1 MITNAKIFTGMVY
14 TTAALVAVLVAGYI
28 YSRFFEVP
36 YLTYKNVPFTVTG
49 TAIPGGP
56 ASAPVIRCSSS
67 DTTEAYTT
75 TRNFQKMG
83 ANQAAVVL
91 PSVDVTV
98 EPGCEPAISRINIV
112 PDGTLPGY
120 YRFYGVATVQGL
132 FITHKVAWGTAFF
145 EVIAKPPTPVAAAPG
160 AVVAPLLLPIE
171 NAVVKIEVQK

>member
-14 TTAALVAVLVAGYI
+14 TTAVLVAVLVAGYI
-28 YSRFFEVP
+28 YSKFFEVP
-36 YLTYKNVPFTVTG
+36 YLSYKNVPFTVLG
-49 TAIPGGP
+49 TATPGGP

-83 ANQAAVVL
+83 SNQAAIVL

-112 PDGTLPGY
+112 PDGTLPGF
-120 YRFYGVATVQGL
+120 YRFYGVAFVQGL
-132 FITHKVAWGTAFF
+132 FVTHKVAWGTSFF
-145 EVIAKPPTPVAAAPG
+145 EVVAKPAPVATAAPL
-160 AVVAPLLLPIE
+160 VLPIE
-171 NAVVKIEVQK
+171 NATVKIEVTK